1 MTHRKS
7 SQFQSLRMQS
17 DLEQPSELRR
27 EIKRDLSSAD
37 ELASRMG
44 TGVRSEFGTVVAV
57 EEEDPAA
64 NLFPPPLPQP
74 RICMWKY
81 LDIHSMHRLEK
92 TANTEEMREVLANLL
107 GLGWPEQSLQDAIT
121 LDLFSHA
128 LIFCRQQGFSMEQT
142 STACALLQDL
152 HKACVATPLGNVEE
166 CYRYFTS
173 VLFCH
178 GVRRPPFSINL
189 FKEEQLL
196 ALADYVVNTY
206 FRHFK
211 LYKYVF
217 TPQVRLDLS
226 LTYLGLQPP
235 KLCSEDEREK
245 EGGEEVEDQAATLQ
259 EEEPETVAEP
269 QQEPSQVSLLR
280 AFIKTQLNKELEL
293 LQQLVDERLKASEE
307 RLNSKLTTLER
318 PFQLPPGKNKNKT
331 K

>member
-1 MTHRKS
+1 MIRQKS
-7 SQFQSLRMQS
+7 SQFLGLRMQS
-17 DLEQPSELRR
+17 ELEEPSEVRR
-27 EIKRDLSSAD
+27 EPDKDLSSVD
-37 ELASRMG
+37 ESATRMG
-44 TGVRSEFGTVVAV
+44 TIVRTESGTAASL
-57 EEEDPAA
+57 EADHDPAA

-81 LDIHSMHRLEK
+81 LDIHSMNRLEK
-92 TANTEEMREVLANLL
+92 TANVEEMRDVLAQLL
-107 GLGWPEQSLQDAIT
+107 RLGAPEQSLRDAIT

-128 LIFCRQQGFSMEQT
+128 LIFCRQQGFSLEQT

-178 GVRRPPFSINL
+178 GVRRPPFSIDL

-196 ALADYVVNTY
+196 ALVDYVVNTY

-226 LTYLGLQPP
+226 LTYLGLEPP
-235 KLCSEDEREK
+235 KLQPEDEMEK
-245 EGGEEVEDQAATLQ
+245 EGGEEVEEQAVTPQ
-259 EEEPETVAEP
+259 EEEPKTVFQE
-269 QQEPSQVSLLR
+269 EPSQVSALR
-280 AFIKTQLNKELEL
+280 AYIKTQLNKELGQ
-293 LQQLVDERLKASEE
+293 LQKLVEERLKASEE
-307 RLNSKLTTLER
+307 RLSSKLTTLEQ
-318 PFQLPPGKNKNKT
+318 PFQLPASKGKNKT

>member
-1 MTHRKS
+1 MIRQKTSQTLGFRVQPELEELCEVQRELKNDFS
-7 SQFQSLRMQS
+7 SLVGPAVQTGPGVRT
-17 DLEQPSELRR
+17 
-27 EIKRDLSSAD
+27 
-37 ELASRMG
+37 ELAAAASA
-44 TGVRSEFGTVVAV
+44 TVAAN
-57 EEEDPAA
+57 EDPGA

-74 RICMWKY
+74 GICMWKY
-81 LDIHSMHRLEK
+81 LDIHSMHQLEK
-92 TANTEEMREVLANLL
+92 TASVEEMREVLAELL
-107 GLGWPEQSLQDAIT
+107 EIGWPEQNLRDGIV

-128 LIFCRQQGFSMEQT
+128 LIFCRQQGFSLEQT
-142 STACALLQDL
+142 SAACALLQDL

-173 VLFCH
+173 ALFCH
-178 GVRRPPFSINL
+178 GVRRPPFSIDL

-235 KLCSEDEREK
+235 KL
-245 EGGEEVEDQAATLQ
+245 EGKTKKGQEVEEQAATPQ
-259 EEEPETVAEP
+259 EEESETVAQP
-269 QQEPSQVSLLR
+269 VQEPSQVSVLLTYIR
-280 AFIKTQLNKELEL
+280 SQLNKELGQL
-293 LQQLVDERLKASEE
+293 KQLVEEQLKASEE
-307 RLNSKLTTLER
+307 RLSSKLSSLER
-318 PFQLPPGKNKNKT
+318 PYQLPPGKGKNKT